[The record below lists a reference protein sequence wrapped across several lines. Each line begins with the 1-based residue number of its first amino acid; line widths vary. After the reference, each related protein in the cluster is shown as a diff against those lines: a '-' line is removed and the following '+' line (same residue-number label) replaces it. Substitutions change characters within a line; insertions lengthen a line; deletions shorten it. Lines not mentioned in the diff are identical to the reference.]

1 MSAHNSRLPVPTLPE
16 STYRQ
21 APSPSGSPSGPAT
34 NAGLVRPG
42 HRIAV
47 LVVII
52 VVVVVFQLVGQA
64 PTETLAVIL
73 LAAATATK
81 VIAWLV
87 GQPDDQQDPGGP
99 S

>member
-21 APSPSGSPSGPAT
+21 VPSPSGPAT
-34 NAGLVRPG
+34 KAGLVRPG

-52 VVVVVFQLVGQA
+52 VVVVVFQLAGQA

-81 VIAWLV
+81 IIAWLA
-87 GQPDDQQDPGGP
+87 GQPDDQPDLEGP
-99 S
+99 SR